1 MFQPIFPRIVGVTE
15 KIVGDKPKIKFCLY
29 RRGKENVKHL
39 LRFTLYDKV
48 APQLRKSV
56 FANGWSSLMHNFKTH

>member
-1 MFQPIFPRIVGVTE
+1 MTE
-15 KIVGDKPKIKFCLY
+15 KIVGDKPKIKSCVN
-29 RRGKENVKHL
+29 RRGKENVKNS

-56 FANGWSSLMHNFKTH
+56 FANG